1 MGQAEQNRLTEATA
15 ALRQALQIEQM
26 PRLIQRSS
34 SMIVLA
40 GGQTL
45 EFRVSAL
52 SLPTNP
58 SSIPIS
64 TDASTMHQDYDIVV
78 IGGGHAG
85 AEAAWAASRLGCRTA
100 LVTLDPSRI
109 AQMSCNPA
117 IGGLAK
123 GQMVRE
129 IDALG
134 GLMGI
139 ATDNTG
145 IQFRMLNLSKGPAV
159 WGPRAQADKYRYAKE
174 VQRLLATCPH
184 LDIIPGEVREIVVEP
199 CRVGTAHHLAGQTS
213 DVVGSAH
220 PATELSS
227 ALSTQHPALSSV
239 SAVLLADG
247 ARLNCR
253 AAIVTTGTF
262 LRGLMHTG
270 EQKTAGG
277 RVGEAAATGLSAS
290 LLRLGLEMGR
300 LKTGT
305 PPRLHRDTIDFSQF
319 TPQPGDESP
328 RPFSYLNEYCR
339 VGTAHQLGCEASEVA
354 GSAHPTSLG
363 TQHSLW
369 HPPLPQVHCY
379 LGATNQAIHD
389 LIRANLHRA
398 PMYSG
403 QIQSVGPRYC
413 PSIEDK
419 VVRFADK
426 TSHHIF
432 LEPESLDTPE
442 IYVNGISTS
451 LPADVQQQ
459 IVHLLPGLEQ
469 ARILRF
475 GYAVEY
481 DMVWPTEIRSTLE
494 TKKVPGLFLAGQ
506 INGTSGYEEAAAQGQ
521 LAGINAYQHVKSG
534 ESSCVIRRDQ
544 AYMGVLVDDLVT
556 KPPTE
561 PYRMFTSR
569 AEHRLHLRNDNADL
583 RLTEIGRRIGL
594 VDDERWG
601 RFCTMRR
608 TLDAAVA
615 LLRAA
620 RVDGV
625 PAIDFLRRAEIDWP
639 AIKAKLPEAAAV
651 PDEVGFR
658 LEVAVKYEGYIVRQ
672 GRQIEQSARIE
683 TRLIPPGTDYTRVV
697 GLRNEARQK
706 LGKFNPRSLGQ
717 ALRISGITPADVTV
731 LAIHLDR
738 SEAPLAPG

>member
-1 MGQAEQNRLTEATA
+1 
-15 ALRQALQIEQM
+15 
-26 PRLIQRSS
+26 
-34 SMIVLA
+34 
-40 GGQTL
+40 
-45 EFRVSAL
+45 
-52 SLPTNP
+52 
-58 SSIPIS
+58 
-64 TDASTMHQDYDIVV
+64 MHLDYDIIV

-100 LVTLDPSRI
+100 LITLDPSRI

-174 VQRLLATCPH
+174 VQRLLGTCPN
-184 LDIIPGEVREIVVEP
+184 LEIISGEVSEIV
-199 CRVGTAHHLAGQTS
+199 CGQS
-213 DVVGSAH
+213 DE
-220 PATELSS
+220 ATKRRSDGPTDHGPRTTDSL
-227 ALSTQHPALSSV
+227 QRV
-239 SAVLLADG
+239 SAVVLADG
-247 ARLNCR
+247 TRLLCR

-270 EQKTAGG
+270 ENKTDGG
-277 RVGEAAATGLSAS
+277 RVGEASATGLSAS
-290 LLRLGLEMGR
+290 LMRLGLEMGR

-305 PPRLHRDTIDFSQF
+305 PPRLHRDTIDFSKF
-319 TPQPGDESP
+319 TPQPGDAIP
-328 RPFSYLNEYCR
+328 RPFSYMNEYEGFR
-339 VGTAHQLGCEASEVA
+339 VQDSEYEQARRHEGTQAQ
-354 GSAHPTSLG
+354 SAD
-363 TQHSLW
+363 TQHSALSTQHSAW
-369 HPPLPQVHCY
+369 LPPQTQVCCH

-403 QIQSVGPRYC
+403 QIHSVGPRYC

-459 IVHLLPGLEQ
+459 IVRLIPGLEK
-469 ARILRF
+469 AEILRF

-494 TKKVPGLFLAGQ
+494 TRKVAGLFLAGQ

-521 LAGINAYQHVKSG
+521 IAGINAAQHVKSG
-534 ESSCVIRRDQ
+534 ESSFVLRRDQ

-583 RLTEIGRRIGL
+583 RLTEIGRQIGL
-594 VDDERWG
+594 VDDKRWD

-608 TLDAAVA
+608 TMDDALA
-615 LLRAA
+615 LLRAG
-620 RVDGV
+620 RIDGV
-625 PAIDFLRRAEIDWP
+625 PALDYLRRAEIDWA
-639 AIKAKLPEAAAV
+639 AIKAKLSEAAAV

-672 GRQIEQSARIE
+672 GRQIEQSARLE
-683 TRLIPPGTDYTRVV
+683 TRLIPPGTDYSRVV

-706 LGKFNPRSLGQ
+706 LTRFSPRSLGQ

-738 SEAPLAPG
+738 GELSAANG